1 MISGQSTWKAPTTME
16 AILNWLVRTIHILA
30 AACWLGGYAVMLL
43 VIVPALAREH
53 TETVRRIALTTARV
67 LSISGAVTVLA
78 GLALIWR
85 TRGYGSLFGGEWGGI
100 VISSIVLA
108 IVMGAI
114 GDALLR
120 PAIRRLD
127 PAQPATLAPVRRWT
141 LAGLLVGV
149 LILLLMTRAIYAR
162 T

>member
-1 MISGQSTWKAPTTME
+1 MISGQSTWKALTTMD
-16 AILNWLVRTIHILA
+16 AILTWLVRTIHILG

-53 TETVRRIALTTARV
+53 SETIRRIALTTARV

-85 TRGYGSLFGGEWGGI
+85 TRGYGFLFGGEWGGI
-100 VISSIVLA
+100 VVSSFVLA
-108 IVMGAI
+108 IVMGGI

-127 PAQPATLAPVRRWT
+127 LEQPATLAPVRRWT
-141 LAGLLVGV
+141 WAGLLVGV